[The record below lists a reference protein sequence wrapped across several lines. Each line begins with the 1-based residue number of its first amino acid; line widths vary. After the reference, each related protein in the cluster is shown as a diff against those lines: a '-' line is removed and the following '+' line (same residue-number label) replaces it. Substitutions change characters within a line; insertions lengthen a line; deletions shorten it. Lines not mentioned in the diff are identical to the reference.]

1 MIPLANSWPLTLRL
15 YGGLSKLA
23 EPLAGQLIA
32 HRLKRGKEDPQRV
45 QERRGL
51 ASVARPDGEI
61 VWIHGASV
69 GEILAAAG
77 LIEQLHAQGFTIL
90 LTSGTVTS
98 SKIAQSRFGD
108 RVIHQFIPYDI
119 PGFVTR
125 FLDHWRPSLAL
136 FIESDI
142 WPNIVRFCTARRVPM
157 ILING
162 RLSERSFARWRRA
175 PATIASLLGCF
186 DLCLA
191 QSEGDAE
198 RFHLLGVPRVAIS
211 GNLKLDVPPPPAD
224 EEAYR
229 SLLARLRG
237 RPLILAASTHPGE
250 EEVLI
255 DAHHRLRGRFPGLIT
270 IVVPRHPQRGATI
283 AQMAADTGLH
293 VGLRSMA
300 ATVNAQTD
308 FYIADTIGELGL
320 FYRAAPI
327 VFMGGSLVSHGG
339 QNPIEAIKLGAA
351 VIHGPNVWNFR
362 DVYRALD
369 DAGGAL
375 PVADAEDLVARL
387 GAWLDDAARHRQ
399 YGLRG
404 RHVVEALGGAL
415 ARTQAELEPYLM
427 QLRLEARP
435 NYA

>member
-1 MIPLANSWPLTLRL
+1 MTLRL
-15 YGGLSKLA
+15 YGGLAKLA

-32 HRLKRGKEDPQRV
+32 RRLKRGKEDPQRV
-45 QERRGL
+45 PERRGI
-51 ASVARPDGEI
+51 ASVTRPAGEI

-77 LIEQLHAQGFTIL
+77 LIEQMHTQGFTIL

-108 RVIHQFIPYDI
+108 QVIHQFIPYDT

-142 WPNIVRFCTARRVPM
+142 WPNIVRHCALRRVPM

-175 PATIASLLGCF
+175 PATIASLLGRF

-191 QSEGDAE
+191 QSDGDAE
-198 RFHLLGVPRVAIS
+198 RFRQLGVQRVATS

-224 EEAYR
+224 DEACK
-229 SLLARLRG
+229 SLQARLRG

-255 DAHHRLRGRFPGLIT
+255 DAHHRLSGHFPGLMT
-270 IVVPRHPQRGATI
+270 IVVPRHPQRGPAI
-283 AQMAADTGLH
+283 AQMAASTGLK
-293 VGLRSMA
+293 VGLRSL
-300 ATVNAQTD
+300 ATTANAQTD

-351 VIHGPNVWNFR
+351 IIHGPNVWNFR

-369 DAGGAL
+369 EADGAL
-375 PVADAEDLVARL
+375 PVADAEELVARL
-387 GAWLDDAARHRQ
+387 DEWLGDAKLHRQ
-399 YGLRG
+399 CGLRA
-404 RHVVEALGGAL
+404 RHVVENLGGAL
-415 ARTQAELEPYLM
+415 ARTLNELEPYLM

-435 NYA
+435 GYA